1 MQNLQKESSKSNLIL
16 GQKALNKKFNKS
28 LLKIKHLRTQDD
40 INQIEKNV
48 FNRNLFIKNA
58 LKKLNKKE
66 LNELISLDNK
76 TKIKG
81 IKNKTLDTITPNKKY
96 LEQKKAIGKVS
107 TTNDLNDDIKI
118 KNIIM
123 LWNELEVKESYR
135 NYFFFIYR
143 EIDQEDKISL
153 YHNEINELIE
163 LKSDIKNL
171 TYNIDL
177 RLGIIKMLSE
187 MNKELNKKMS
197 SNKKEDLDFFIIND
211 MMKKLEDLTIQTVN
225 IVNYMKKIK
234 KIIYLTPNLGKYN
247 LDILA
252 YKFKFDKNYIIK
264 MKLETNFL
272 RQGYAKQLFN
282 IKNDKSP
289 FIRPN
294 NKINS
299 SKVIKEIYTIS
310 LDQRVLNSI
319 KECNYYIYKELIAY
333 EYNKGKKEH
342 KRCISPIRQSSP
354 SFNYFKKNHFF
365 HEIPIIKR
373 ENKNENLCL
382 NFNLNRREL
391 LNNIFQR
398 DFNDNLKMNNSERLL
413 QGFET
418 INKNKSAFNK
428 DNKILKF
435 DLQLNDINKIK
446 IKNKSNGVD
455 NIENDFNK
463 NNLLEGNLN
472 KSEIISHSETTK
484 SKKLLSDIDFQKRK
498 FYNNSNENIYIYD
511 KALA

>member
-28 LLKIKHLRTQDD
+28 LLKIKHLKTQDD
-40 INQIEKNV
+40 INQIERNV

-66 LNELISLDNK
+66 LNGLISLDNK

-197 SNKKEDLDFFIIND
+197 SNKKEDLDFFVVNE

-225 IVNYMKKIK
+225 IVNYIKKIK
-234 KIIYLTPNLGKYN
+234 KIIYLTPNL
-247 LDILA
+247 
-252 YKFKFDKNYIIK
+252 
-264 MKLETNFL
+264 
-272 RQGYAKQLFN
+272 
-282 IKNDKSP
+282 
-289 FIRPN
+289 
-294 NKINS
+294 
-299 SKVIKEIYTIS
+299 
-310 LDQRVLNSI
+310 
-319 KECNYYIYKELIAY
+319 
-333 EYNKGKKEH
+333 
-342 KRCISPIRQSSP
+342 
-354 SFNYFKKNHFF
+354 
-365 HEIPIIKR
+365 
-373 ENKNENLCL
+373 
-382 NFNLNRREL
+382 
-391 LNNIFQR
+391 
-398 DFNDNLKMNNSERLL
+398 
-413 QGFET
+413 
-418 INKNKSAFNK
+418 
-428 DNKILKF
+428 
-435 DLQLNDINKIK
+435 
-446 IKNKSNGVD
+446 
-455 NIENDFNK
+455 
-463 NNLLEGNLN
+463 
-472 KSEIISHSETTK
+472 
-484 SKKLLSDIDFQKRK
+484 
-498 FYNNSNENIYIYD
+498 
-511 KALA
+511 

>member
-40 INQIEKNV
+40 INQIERNV

-76 TKIKG
+76 IKIKG

-197 SNKKEDLDFFIIND
+197 SNKKEDLDFFIVNE

-289 FIRPN
+289 FIRAN

-299 SKVIKEIYTIS
+299 SKLIKEIYTIS

-333 EYNKGKKEH
+333 EYNKGKKEL
-342 KRCISPIRQSSP
+342 KRCISPIKQTTP
-354 SFNYFKKNHFF
+354 SFNYYANINYF
-365 HEIPIIKR
+365 HKIPIIKR

-382 NFNLNRREL
+382 NFKLNRRGF
-391 LNNIFQR
+391 LNDNIQR
-398 DFNDNLKMNNSERLL
+398 DFNEKLKMNNSEYLL
-413 QGFET
+413 QGFDS
-418 INKNKSAFNK
+418 IKKNKSTFNK
-428 DNKILKF
+428 DNKIFLF
-435 DLQLNDINKIK
+435 DKKMNNIYRINNKI
-446 IKNKSNGVD
+446 NGSD
-455 NIENDFNK
+455 NNENDSHK
-463 NNLLEGNLN
+463 NNLFSGNLN
-472 KSEIISHSETTK
+472 KSEIISPNESIKT
-484 SKKLLSDIDFQKRK
+484 KKLLTHRDNLERK
-498 FYNNSNENIYIYD
+498 IYNDSNKNKDNDENPGT
-511 KALA
+511 